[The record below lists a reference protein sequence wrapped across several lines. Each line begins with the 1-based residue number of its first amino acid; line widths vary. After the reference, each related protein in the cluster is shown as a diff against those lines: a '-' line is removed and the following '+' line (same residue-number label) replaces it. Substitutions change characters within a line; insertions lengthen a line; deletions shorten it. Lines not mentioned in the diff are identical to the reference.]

1 MHFKRHDTFF
11 KFLFVIANSLH
22 WFNPLIYI
30 LQKEAAIDME
40 LSCDERVIQGTS
52 YSIRKKYTETL
63 LSTLHTQHKRT
74 NALTTQ
80 FYGGKQIMKK
90 RFKNILSKSKKKN
103 GFFVLVCVVS
113 MTLILGMITG
123 CSLAEENSLGTQIN
137 NEVSNNESSQV
148 DFGNNTNSQDIPS
161 QIEESKEPAQ
171 DNTPNTEKSLSSDG
185 QKIKRI
191 AEEFIT
197 AYFNGDTDSIQS
209 FLSAPFE
216 WDIEVYT
223 GTGTISEIS
232 LKGLADIGEIEN
244 GSVQVVSI
252 EYRDSDI
259 GDSYRYLTLE
269 FIKQENEW
277 KIQFYG
283 IEG

>member
-1 MHFKRHDTFF
+1 
-11 KFLFVIANSLH
+11 
-22 WFNPLIYI
+22 
-30 LQKEAAIDME
+30 
-40 LSCDERVIQGTS
+40 
-52 YSIRKKYTETL
+52 
-63 LSTLHTQHKRT
+63 
-74 NALTTQ
+74 
-80 FYGGKQIMKK
+80 
-90 RFKNILSKSKKKN
+90 
-103 GFFVLVCVVS
+103 

-269 FIKQENEW
+269 FIKQKNEW